1 MGRDYWFFQADN
13 NPCILYVFPLHY
25 PPIMLYSAVVQHPY
39 TIIQHVVFPLKN
51 NHWTLFWWLSRYGMI
66 SMPISQSYLIISL
79 CVHKSVKLICFSPSK
94 LHIYHTIQTLIIYP
108 QTSIR
113 PWQSHPSMNVTYPT
127 FVVII
132 LFCSFRSIPC
142 DLVRLLVV
150 SIEFLIYK
158 VCILYRW

>member
-1 MGRDYWFFQADN
+1 
-13 NPCILYVFPLHY
+13 
-25 PPIMLYSAVVQHPY
+25 
-39 TIIQHVVFPLKN
+39 
-51 NHWTLFWWLSRYGMI
+51 MI
-66 SMPISQSYLIISL
+66 STIHFSIISHYISL
-79 CVHKSVKLICFSPSK
+79 CSQVCKLICFFPSK

-150 SIEFLIYK
+150 SIEFLIYRY
-158 VCILYRW
+158 VYCIDDNINNMRREYLEKRCNYAIQIIIYCNEKFTSLKTTKLTSLLLCIAR